1 MRNRIRTKDAA
12 LLCSAS
18 SNIVT
23 KAHNSR
29 EKAANGLV
37 YSLVFSNK
45 KEDSITP
52 YEKGVMNAIK
62 EWRAKR

>member
-1 MRNRIRTKDAA
+1 MRKRIKTKDAA

-18 SNIVT
+18 SNTLIKT
-23 KAHNSR
+23 QDSR
-29 EKAANGLV
+29 QRATNGLI
-37 YSLVFSNK
+37 YSLVFSNSTK
-45 KEDSITP
+45 TITP

>member
-18 SNIVT
+18 SNTLIKT
-23 KAHNSR
+23 QDSR
-29 EKAANGLV
+29 QRAANGLV
-37 YSLVFSNK
+37 YNLVFSNSSTK
-45 KEDSITP
+45 TITP